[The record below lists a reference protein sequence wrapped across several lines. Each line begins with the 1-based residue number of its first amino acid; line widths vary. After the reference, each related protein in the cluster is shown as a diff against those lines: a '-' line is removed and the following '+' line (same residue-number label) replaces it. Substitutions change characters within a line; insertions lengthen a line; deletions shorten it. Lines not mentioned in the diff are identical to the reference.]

1 MKKTPTLVND
11 FMTVAKLRR
20 IAETMSSD
28 LSEHEDLVQE
38 SLLHLWLTEIR
49 RPGQTTSWYLQ
60 SCRFHLQHYLA
71 RGRSVDSRKR
81 VISRTNLF
89 ESNEPMRPELDLT
102 PGCHDAS
109 AETYLNDDIRV
120 LSARLTPVEKK
131 MLDYLMDG
139 LTLRDT
145 ALKLGISFPTAL
157 KRRRRI
163 AALFKRLTQLP
174 LLKLRLSSNGR
185 SNQANSFVLRVKHN
199 GSNSRT

>member
-60 SCRFHLQHYLA
+60 SCRCHLQHYLA

-81 VISRTNLF
+81 GISRTNLF

-102 PGCHDAS
+102 PGSRDAS
-109 AETYLNDDIRV
+109 AETYLNDDLRV
-120 LSARLTPVEKK
+120 LSARLTPVKK

-145 ALKLGISFPTAL
+145 ALSSISFPTAL
-157 KRRRRI
+157 KRRRI

-174 LLKLRLSSNGR
+174 SADSLLRQWPLKPS
-185 SNQANSFVLRVKHN
+185 
-199 GSNSRT
+199 

>member
-81 VISRTNLF
+81 CISRTNLF
-89 ESNEPMRPELDLT
+89 ESSEPMRPELDLT

-139 LTLRDT
+139 LTLRDA

-174 LLKLRLSSNGR
+174 LLKIRLSSNGR
-185 SNQANSFVLRVKHN
+185 SNQANSFVLGVKHN

>member
-1 MKKTPTLVND
+1 
-11 FMTVAKLRR
+11 
-20 IAETMSSD
+20 
-28 LSEHEDLVQE
+28 
-38 SLLHLWLTEIR
+38 
-49 RPGQTTSWYLQ
+49 
-60 SCRFHLQHYLA
+60 
-71 RGRSVDSRKR
+71 
-81 VISRTNLF
+81 
-89 ESNEPMRPELDLT
+89 MRPELDLA

-174 LLKLRLSSNGR
+174 LLKIRLSSNGR
-185 SNQANSFVLRVKHN
+185 SNQANSFVLGVKHN

>member
-102 PGCHDAS
+102 PGSHDAS

-174 LLKLRLSSNGR
+174 LLKIRLCSNGR
-185 SNQANSFVLRVKHN
+185 SNQANSFVLRVKHDS
-199 GSNSRT
+199 SNSRT